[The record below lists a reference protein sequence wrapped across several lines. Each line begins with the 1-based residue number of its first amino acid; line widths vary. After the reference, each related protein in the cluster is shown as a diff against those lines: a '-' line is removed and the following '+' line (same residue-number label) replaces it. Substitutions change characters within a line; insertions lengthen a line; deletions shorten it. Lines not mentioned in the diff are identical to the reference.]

1 MSLPQGHTTLRLVPD
16 SGAGGLVLFNAAGR
30 PSHNIVETGETVEVT
45 TAQAGRRGR
54 HVLLRKLR
62 LGDRTMRDVPA
73 VTIERIDLRPAEGD
87 GLLPLH
93 LFERVTFDGP
103 GRVLILG

>member
-1 MSLPQGHTTLRLVPD
+1 VTG
-16 SGAGGLVLFNAAGR
+16 
-30 PSHNIVETGETVEVT
+30 NIVETGEMVEVV
-45 TAQAGRRGR
+45 TAQAGRRAR
-54 HVLLRKLR
+54 HVRLRELR
-62 LGDRTMRDVPA
+62 LGNRTMRDVPA
-73 VTIERIDLRPAEGD
+73 VSIERSDPRPAEGD